1 MTLRSS
7 GDLLADRRYA
17 WAEAALAEDDFSA
30 AADLAEQVLERAPA
44 YGPAWILLGRARAR
58 LAGDDPARR
67 EAARDAFA
75 RALALDPGDALGAG
89 LHLAELGEA
98 SGEALSPAYVRAL
111 FDGYAP
117 RFERHLVEGL
127 GYRGPEMIREVLH
140 DLAARRGRPPRFGRA
155 LDLGCGTGLVGAAF
169 AGLVDTLAGVDL
181 SPAMLARA
189 RAGGAYDRLA
199 VGDLVGFLEAE
210 PAGAADLIVAADVF
224 IYLRDLAPAFAA
236 AARALAP
243 GGLFAVTLQT
253 HPGAGAVLGPD
264 GRYAHGEDALHAAR
278 EAAGLAM
285 AAMTEAAIR
294 RQNGAGVPGRIV
306 VLERGAEA
314 VPA

>member
-30 AADLAEQVLERAPA
+30 AADLAEQVLERVPG
-44 YGPAWILLGRARAR
+44 YGPAWIVLGRARAR
-58 LAGDDPARR
+58 LVGGD

-75 RALALDPGDALGAG
+75 RALALDPDDALGAG
-89 LHLAELGEA
+89 LHLAELGDTP
-98 SGEALSPAYVRAL
+98 GDALSPAYVRAL

-127 GYRGPEMIREVLH
+127 GYRGPEMIRDVLRG
-140 DLAARRGRPPRFGRA
+140 LAAGRGRPLHFGRA

-169 AGLVDTLAGVDL
+169 SGLVGSLAGVDL

-199 VGDLVGFLEAE
+199 VGDLAGFLGAE
-210 PAGAADLIVAADVF
+210 PAGVADLIVAADVF

-243 GGLFAVTLQT
+243 GGLFAFTLQS
-253 HPGAGAVLGPD
+253 HPGDGTVLGAD
-264 GRYAHGEDALHAAR
+264 GRYAHGEDVLDAAR
-278 EAAGLAM
+278 NAAGLAT
-285 AAMTEAAIR
+285 AAMTVAAIR
-294 RQNGAGVPGRIV
+294 RQNGLGVPGRIV
-306 VLERGAEA
+306 VLERRG
-314 VPA
+314 